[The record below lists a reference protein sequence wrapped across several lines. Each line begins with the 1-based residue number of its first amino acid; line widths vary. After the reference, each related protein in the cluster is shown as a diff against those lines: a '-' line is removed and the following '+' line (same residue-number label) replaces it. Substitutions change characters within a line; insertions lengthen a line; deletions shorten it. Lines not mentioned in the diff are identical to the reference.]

1 MSALW
6 LVGALAV
13 AVGTYFVVLVLTVW
27 MNAR

>member
-6 LVGALAV
+6 LVGALVIALF
-13 AVGTYFVVLVLTVW
+13 TYFVVFVLTVW

>member
-1 MSALW
+1 MSVLW

>member
-13 AVGTYFVVLVLTVW
+13 AVFAYFVVLVLTVW
-27 MNAR
+27 LNAR